1 MILFM
6 IACLLM
12 NLQARKLASITV
24 SAGTGIRIAYIS
36 DLHFDR
42 ILIQPSYLIKQICI
56 KCPEVIVITG
66 DLCTDLK
73 YFERVSNFLDM
84 LSYKVGC
91 PILITLGNHDNII
104 FEKEKCTKEEYIAA
118 LESIAPNIRVLENE
132 TYLYKNVLF
141 GGLGDVKTNR
151 EDFGKTALQWNK
163 AAEKSNYKFILLT
176 HNPDL
181 ILKLPRLCALTLL
194 LAGHT
199 HGGQVRLP
207 LNIEFTLLKKDIL
220 PKKGIYYGFH
230 TYNGMNLYITS
241 GIGCSLLPIRFRSKA
256 EIALIE

>member
-24 SAGTGIRIAYIS
+24 SAGTGIRIAHIS

-84 LSYKVGC
+84 LSYKAGC

-118 LESIAPNIRVLENE
+118 LEAIAPNIRVLENE
-132 TYLYKNVLF
+132 TYQYQ
-141 GGLGDVKTNR
+141 